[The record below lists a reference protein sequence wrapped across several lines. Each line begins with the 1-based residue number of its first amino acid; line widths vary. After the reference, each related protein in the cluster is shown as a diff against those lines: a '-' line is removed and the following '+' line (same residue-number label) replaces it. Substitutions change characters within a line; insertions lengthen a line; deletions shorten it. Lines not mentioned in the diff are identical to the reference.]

1 VDGAIEYLIRY
12 EDPKI
17 AQDSWVKATDL
28 MCTQKIMDHYE
39 GRVPAD
45 IERRL
50 PPSGTP
56 SIPLL
61 PPDPDRD
68 LVILGMEKAD
78 EGQLF
83 VRFQLGDDP
92 ETFVLPQEQMA
103 KLDKTQFVKFLESY
117 VGKQPQS

>member
-17 AQDSWVKATDL
+17 VQDSWVKATDL
-28 MCTQKIMDHYE
+28 MCSQKIMDHYE

-45 IERRL
+45 MERRL

-56 SIPLL
+56 SVPLL

-68 LVILGMEKAD
+68 LVILGMEKD
-78 EGQLF
+78 DDGQLF
-83 VRFQLGDDP
+83 VRFQLRDDP
-92 ETFVLPQEQMA
+92 ETFVLRHEQMGQ
-103 KLDKTQFVKFLESY
+103 LDQTQFVNLFKSCL
-117 VGKQPQS
+117 GKQPQS